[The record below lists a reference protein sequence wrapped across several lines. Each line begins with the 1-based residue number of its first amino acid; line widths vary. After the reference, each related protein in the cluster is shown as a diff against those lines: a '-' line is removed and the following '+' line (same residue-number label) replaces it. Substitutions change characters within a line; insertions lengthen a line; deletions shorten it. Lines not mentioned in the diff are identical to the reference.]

1 MRRFVMQ
8 KRANSQDFVE
18 KSEIEKFLIEARK
31 CLRPQS
37 SFRDID
43 DDSSNFI
50 SETSNASFNSP
61 KMSTKATKKDCFE
74 SYSRCVPGVLRGA
87 KRIQELVACSFD
99 INDKKVKQIRSKEK
113 IEDFCIKGRPLTAH
127 SEYLG
132 KQNCGF
138 KFKLRKRNS
147 LGCSSDPK
155 TFDDEYTSIEEY
167 TRAILSHSE
176 RKTAKNCVIDEK
188 PCEES
193 QEKSE
198 IIPVHPPVIVST
210 PNSPSKRISLIV
222 STKLAFRTQAKV
234 VYSTRGKILKGI
246 CNKASVPR
254 NKKLFHNI
262 LIS

>member
-1 MRRFVMQ
+1 MQ

-18 KSEIEKFLIEARK
+18 KSEIEKFLVEARK

-37 SFRDID
+37 SFKDID
-43 DDSSNFI
+43 SHDDSSNFI

-74 SYSRCVPGVLRGA
+74 SCSRGVGVQSGK

-99 INDKKVKQIRSKEK
+99 ANDKKGKQIGSKEK
-113 IEDFCIKGRPLTAH
+113 IEDFCVKGRPLTAH

-132 KQNCGF
+132 GRNCGL
-138 KFKLRKRNS
+138 KIKLRKRNS
-147 LGCSSDPK
+147 MGCCSDPR

-167 TRAILSHSE
+167 TKAILSHSE
-176 RKTAKNCVIDEK
+176 RKTGRNCVIDEK
-188 PCEES
+188 PCEET

-198 IIPVHPPVIVST
+198 IIPVHPPVVVSAS
-210 PNSPSKRISLIV
+210 NSPRKRISLIV
-222 STKLAFRTQAKV
+222 STKLSFRTKAKV
-234 VYSTRGKILKGI
+234 IYSTRGKVLKGL
-246 CNKASVPR
+246 CNKVSVPR
-254 NKKLFHNI
+254 SKKLFHNI